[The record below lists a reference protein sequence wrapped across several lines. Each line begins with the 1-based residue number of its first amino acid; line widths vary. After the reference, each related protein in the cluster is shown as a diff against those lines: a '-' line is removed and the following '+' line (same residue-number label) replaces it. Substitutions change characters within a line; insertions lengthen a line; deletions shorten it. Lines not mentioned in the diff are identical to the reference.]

1 MRLTERD
8 PTMAS
13 DLTDVVRRRVAV
25 VMARVVA
32 TSEGFVEDIAST
44 LTISIERDPQA
55 RRRLM
60 TSALSSPVLKESLI
74 QKLAK
79 ELS

>member
-8 PTMAS
+8 PTTAS
-13 DLTDVVRRRVAV
+13 DLTDIVRRRVAV

-55 RRRLM
+55 RRRLV

>member
-1 MRLTERD
+1 MRLTGRD
-8 PTMAS
+8 PTTAF
-13 DLTDVVRRRVAV
+13 DLTNVVRRRVAV

-44 LTISIERDPQA
+44 FTISIERDPQA
-55 RRRLM
+55 RRWLM
-60 TSALSSPVLKESLI
+60 TSALSSPALKESLI

>member
-8 PTMAS
+8 PTTAS

-60 TSALSSPVLKESLI
+60 TSALSNPVLKESLI

>member
-1 MRLTERD
+1 MRLTEHD
-8 PTMAS
+8 PTTAS
-13 DLTDVVRRRVAV
+13 DLTNVVKRRVAV

-55 RRRLM
+55 RRWLM
-60 TSALSSPVLKESLI
+60 TSALSSPALKESLI

-79 ELS
+79 ELG